1 MNNPFDRLGN
11 PNIGGNFQN
20 SLLQGMELGTQMR
33 ERREAK
39 EREAAI
45 DNAYRGVMAGD
56 KTAANALGQ
65 VPGMGKA
72 AYELQG
78 SIQSAENDRME
89 QGRKQMAQM
98 ADLLDDSTD
107 EASYQRNLGVAR
119 QLGMPVDNVPQTFD
133 PNWIAQQRQIVN
145 VLLREPQKLT
155 TMAQQL
161 VEAGYQP
168 GTQEFTTQMRQ
179 LIALE
184 ASKVVTTTDGGMA
197 GLYGP
202 QGYQPLVVPNPGGVA
217 AGAPVNSGQL
227 PRVNSPEE
235 AMRLAPG
242 TRFIDPNGIERE
254 VPGGQPGGNRPFD
267 GRFNP
272 RGLQGERVT
281 STYRTPQRNAEVG
294 GVSNSFHTRRGIDG
308 KPLARDSVPPAGM
321 SMNEYARR
329 LKALNPNYDVI
340 NEGDHVHMEPK
351 G

>member
-1 MNNPFDRLGN
+1 MNPFDRLGN

-65 VPGMGKA
+65 VPGMGRA

-78 SIQSAENDRME
+78 NIQSAENDRAE
-89 QGRKQMAQM
+89 SARKQMAQM

-107 EASYQRNLGVAR
+107 EASYQRNLAVAQ
-119 QLGMPVDNVPQTFD
+119 QLYGQLPPSVPRNFD
-133 PNWIAQQRQIVN
+133 PNWIAGQRRIVDIM
-145 VLLREPQKLT
+145 LREPSKLT
-155 TMAQQL
+155 NMAQEL
-161 VEAGYQP
+161 VNAGYEP
-168 GTQEFTTQMRQ
+168 GTPEFIAQMRQ
-179 LIALE
+179 RIALGD
-184 ASKVVTTTDGGMA
+184 SKVITTTDGGMA

-202 QGYQPLVVPNPGGVA
+202 QGYQPLVVPNPGNQTP
-217 AGAPVNSGQL
+217 GAPAAAL
-227 PRVNSPEE
+227 P
-235 AMRLAPG
+235 PG
-242 TRFIDPNGIERE
+242 FVLD
-254 VPGGQPGGNRPFD
+254 GGQPGGNSPFD